1 MRGVTI
7 ALALVASLVLA
18 ACGDDGGGG
27 GASTEGNEAL
37 LTSAGFE
44 KALESV
50 KEESGDD
57 APILQIQITQGG
69 ADFKIRDGEQATGFI
84 YTGGELH
91 DEEVDVIGPGTLE
104 GQDFPLTEV
113 DAAAIDRI
121 VSGVN
126 EQAGIPDINVTV
138 MTLEKN
144 AVDGELKWVVNAEGG
159 GRAGLVYNAN
169 PDGSNVTSPTGSIA
183 GTGTGGGDTGEES
196 GGGEAPAGSAS
207 EIAECV
213 QNAGGDVAKIQ
224 ACTQ

>member
-7 ALALVASLVLA
+7 ALALVASFVFA

-27 GASTEGNEAL
+27 GASTEGNEEL
-37 LTSAGFE
+37 FTSAGFE
-44 KALESV
+44 NALDAV
-50 KEESGDD
+50 KGESGDD

-91 DEEVDVIGPGTLE
+91 DEEVDVIGPGSLE

-121 VSGVN
+121 VSGVK
-126 EQAGIPDINVTV
+126 EQAGVPDIRVTV
-138 MTLEKN
+138 MTLEKSP
-144 AVDGELKWVVNAEGG
+144 VDGELNWVVNAEGG

-169 PDGSNVTSPTGSIA
+169 PDGSNISSPTGDIA
-183 GTGTGGGDTGEES
+183 GAGETGTS
-196 GGGEAPAGSAS
+196 AGSAS